1 MKKIIIAALFIVS
14 NLLANNITAQERVK
28 MNITSQPDWG
38 PTGYDYVDYY
48 YLPEIESYYNVP
60 KHQYVYS
67 NNGKW
72 MFSNN
77 LPPAYKAYNVY
88 NGPKV
93 VINEPTPYL
102 NFNDHKAKYK
112 NWNEKP
118 VIIRDSRDAKYRN
131 HWNNGKHKGWY
142 KGKGNPHGNGNNAKN
157 DDDGDDKKIKYKVKK
172 DNDNDNGNGNNDKK
186 EKYKERKDNDDDKK
200 EKYKTK
206 KDDDGNIKI
215 KNKGKGN
222 KKKDD

>member
-14 NLLANNITAQERVK
+14 NLLANNINAQERVK

-48 YLPEIESYYNVP
+48 YLPEIESYYYVP

-67 NNGKW
+67 DNGKW

-93 VINEPTPYL
+93 VINQPTPYL
-102 NFNDHKAKYK
+102 NFNDHKIKYK
-112 NWNEKP
+112 SWNQRP
-118 VIIRDSRDAKYRN
+118 VIIRDSKDAKYRN

-142 KGKGNPHGNGNNAKN
+142 KGKGNPHGNGNKAKN
-157 DDDGDDKKIKYKVKK
+157 DDDGDEKKSKYKVKK
-172 DNDNDNGNGNNDKK
+172 ANDNDNDNDDRK
-186 EKYKERKDNDDDKK
+186 EKYKERKDNDDDRK
-200 EKYKTK
+200 EKYKEK